1 MENTYPNRCEEV
13 LAHHGVKGM
22 RWGIRRYQNP
32 DGSLTKEGQKRYGV
46 KDGKISKKGSKTMA
60 KDAIRGSVITDRM
73 AKYSEKQLG
82 KAEKRYEKAISKNPN
97 SKKSKRMKAEVAARK
112 KLNKEI
118 SEQQKTDFKKAQK
131 LTKDMVDKYGNKPL
145 KNLYNKE
152 GRFKDRD
159 AANRIIQNTLTLATA
174 VAIAPFYPMHVMI
187 IPQLKSNTRIA
198 QDGYNQMFLKEYD
211 KQLKSN

>member
-1 MENTYPNRCEEV
+1 
-13 LAHHGVKGM
+13 
-22 RWGIRRYQNP
+22 
-32 DGSLTKEGQKRYGV
+32 
-46 KDGKISKKGSKTMA
+46 MA

-159 AANRIIQNTLTLATA
+159 AANRIVQNTLTLAAA
-174 VAIAPFYPMHVMI
+174 VAVAPFYPMSVMF
-187 IPQLKSNTRIA
+187 IPQLKGNTRIA